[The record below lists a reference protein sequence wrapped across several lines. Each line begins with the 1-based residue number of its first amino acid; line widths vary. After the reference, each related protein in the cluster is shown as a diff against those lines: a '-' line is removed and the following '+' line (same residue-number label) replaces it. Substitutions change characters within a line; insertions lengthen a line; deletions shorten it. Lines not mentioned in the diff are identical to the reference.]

1 MSLVPGKAFYSYHFL
16 CVGIQFKSD
25 YKSQAANSFSAARLW
40 NNLIRGLRVMDRHN
54 HYPLFPMQ
62 VVQQIQ
68 ENPRPVVVE
77 LFVIG
82 VALGAWRKKGCKNR
96 DSSVRIDEHF
106 CL

>member
-1 MSLVPGKAFYSYHFL
+1 
-16 CVGIQFKSD
+16 
-25 YKSQAANSFSAARLW
+25 
-40 NNLIRGLRVMDRHN
+40 
-54 HYPLFPMQ
+54 
-62 VVQQIQ
+62 
-68 ENPRPVVVE
+68 VVVE